1 MTEIIDVNFLFYLGV
16 AVILAVGALWFWIFL
31 KLRKETRRWRA
42 TAEKL
47 SMFVE
52 ESEARKWR

>member
-1 MTEIIDVNFLFYLGV
+1 MNEIVDVNLLFYLGV

-31 KLRKETRRWRA
+31 KLRKEARRWKT

-47 SMFVE
+47 SLFIKE
-52 ESEARKWR
+52 R